1 MLFSVLLAC
10 LGGCPSPGAVYDF
23 CCFYKPVVATH
34 TIGQA
39 EATEVQQIYKFG
51 PHKHCRKKAAESRR
65 VGKRHHPNFVIVS
78 PLKQRQTTDI
88 VVMKEGNF
96 FTDNNATY

>member
-1 MLFSVLLAC
+1 MIPRHRRHVVGIGACLRLHAVPVIQQTGPLRRDHGSILMLFSVLLAC

-39 EATEVQQIYKFG
+39 EATEVQQIFKFG
-51 PHKHCRKKAAESRR
+51 PH
-65 VGKRHHPNFVIVS
+65 
-78 PLKQRQTTDI
+78 
-88 VVMKEGNF
+88 
-96 FTDNNATY
+96 

>member
-1 MLFSVLLAC
+1 MQKGARVRANIWAGNWEYYNHGSILMLFSVLLAC

-39 EATEVQQIYKFG
+39 EATEVQQIFKFG
-51 PHKHCRKKAAESRR
+51 PH
-65 VGKRHHPNFVIVS
+65 
-78 PLKQRQTTDI
+78 
-88 VVMKEGNF
+88 
-96 FTDNNATY
+96 

>member
-1 MLFSVLLAC
+1 MVSSMGTDPQEYVICGSQCTANRPRHNFPHKHGSILMLFSVLLAC

-39 EATEVQQIYKFG
+39 EATEVQQILKFG
-51 PHKHCRKKAAESRR
+51 PH
-65 VGKRHHPNFVIVS
+65 
-78 PLKQRQTTDI
+78 
-88 VVMKEGNF
+88 
-96 FTDNNATY
+96 